1 MKKVRNAFE
10 LYEGNVEYI
19 PPGYQEVSCHIIFD
33 VKMVENL
40 ICKDRMVV
48 GGNNTTTPYS
58 LTYFSVV
65 SQDSVMISLTIN
77 ALSNLKFLVCNIQ
90 NAYLSAKL

>member
-33 VKMVENL
+33 VNMEDNL
-40 ICKDRMVV
+40 HRKTRMIEI
-48 GGNNTTTPYS
+48 GNKTTTTS
-58 LTYFSVV
+58 
-65 SQDSVMISLTIN
+65 
-77 ALSNLKFLVCNIQ
+77 
-90 NAYLSAKL
+90 YLNY